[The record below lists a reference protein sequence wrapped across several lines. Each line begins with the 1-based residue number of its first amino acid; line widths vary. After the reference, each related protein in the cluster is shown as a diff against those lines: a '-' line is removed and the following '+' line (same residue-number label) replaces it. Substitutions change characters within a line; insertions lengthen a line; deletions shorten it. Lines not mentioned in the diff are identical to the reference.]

1 MSPGQSQSKLLQ
13 RQKQIDYGKNTVG
26 YEKYLQLVPKSKR
39 GPTDP
44 KTPNIY
50 VSNSKR
56 AFDGMVKKWRRELH
70 RYDREN
76 IRNFQVSSSFDD
88 YAVVYSAE
96 TSCILKK
103 YHITP
108 VRKHSEFHV
117 KKVGKV
123 LKVLKCSYCR
133 TSPRATLFFWCKLLN
148 SQRGTCSLL
157 YTLM

>member
-88 YAVVYSAE
+88 YAVVCSAE
-96 TSCILKK
+96 TSCMRRCCCVSTTNIEKISHNSSQKALGIPHEESWESVESVEMFIL
-103 YHITP
+103 
-108 VRKHSEFHV
+108 
-117 KKVGKV
+117 
-123 LKVLKCSYCR
+123 
-133 TSPRATLFFWCKLLN
+133 
-148 SQRGTCSLL
+148 
-157 YTLM
+157 

>member
-56 AFDGMVKKWRRELH
+56 AFDGMVKKWRRELA
-70 RYDREN
+70 
-76 IRNFQVSSSFDD
+76 F
-88 YAVVYSAE
+88 E
-96 TSCILKK
+96 T
-103 YHITP
+103 
-108 VRKHSEFHV
+108 
-117 KKVGKV
+117 GK
-123 LKVLKCSYCR
+123 
-133 TSPRATLFFWCKLLN
+133 
-148 SQRGTCSLL
+148 
-157 YTLM
+157 